1 MMSCFKKP
9 SEKRNSLFH
18 WFLKTCLLMFYV
30 FYVAYFIIFMS
41 HFYVIFSSILNRIV
55 VATDDVIGN
64 LY

>member
-1 MMSCFKKP
+1 
-9 SEKRNSLFH
+9 
-18 WFLKTCLLMFYV
+18 MFYV